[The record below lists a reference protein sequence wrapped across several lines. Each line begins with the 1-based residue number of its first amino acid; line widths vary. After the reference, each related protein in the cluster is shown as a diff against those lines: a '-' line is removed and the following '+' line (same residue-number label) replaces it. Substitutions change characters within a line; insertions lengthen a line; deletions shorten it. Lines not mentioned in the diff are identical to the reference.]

1 MEEKEK
7 KCCGICR
14 HYGALV
20 NQGMWWCNAGHTD
33 NMDAEN
39 CIDYDDSM
47 FRNATCTATSTATIS
62 YVTDDINPNNNNN

>member
-1 MEEKEK
+1 MEGKEK
-7 KCCGICR
+7 KRCGICR

-47 FRNATCTATSTATIS
+47 YGTMTVSCSSQTLTYDNPRAPHRNLI
-62 YVTDDINPNNNNN
+62 P